1 MKTKKSVAHNWQA
14 RVRQLEAKLK
24 ANKVYSCGNCEKL
37 EKEVALL
44 QDVEVHLQVCEN
56 NKKALVDI
64 CEQYKQENKRLKS
77 QLSKDEAKK

>member
-1 MKTKKSVAHNWQA
+1 MTKNKAVYGIPSPIGSWVSVKDCKK
-14 RVRQLEAKLK
+14 AKERI
-24 ANKVYSCGNCEKL
+24 AQL

-64 CEQYKQENKRLKS
+64 CEQYKQENKRLKAE
-77 QLSKDEAKK
+77 LSK